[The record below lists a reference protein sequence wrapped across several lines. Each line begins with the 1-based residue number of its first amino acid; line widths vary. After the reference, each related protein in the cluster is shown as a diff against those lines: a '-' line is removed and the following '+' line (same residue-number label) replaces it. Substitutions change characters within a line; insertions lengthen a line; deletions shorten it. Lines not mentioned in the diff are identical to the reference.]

1 MDGCGEGLGI
11 KLPQYPCAFLSG
23 HPMRHCP
30 IVAMAAPGRARRDR
44 WRFSFRHKER
54 TPFAIT
60 SSAWASPPVKKASDK
75 RFARGALLRT
85 LRRLYIASA
94 FQPTRGRMMNL

>member
-60 SSAWASPPVKKASDK
+60 SSAWASPPKKTTDK
-75 RFARGALLRT
+75 GLREVRFCARSGGYTLLRHFSQ
-85 LRRLYIASA
+85 LGA
-94 FQPTRGRMMNL
+94 G